1 MSKFIVDKKKC
12 IGCGLCV
19 SLCPEVFQLDE
30 EGKSVVKNS
39 QGKCEV
45 EEAVESCPVGAI
57 EIIVN
62 S

>member
-1 MSKFIVDKKKC
+1 MDKKKC